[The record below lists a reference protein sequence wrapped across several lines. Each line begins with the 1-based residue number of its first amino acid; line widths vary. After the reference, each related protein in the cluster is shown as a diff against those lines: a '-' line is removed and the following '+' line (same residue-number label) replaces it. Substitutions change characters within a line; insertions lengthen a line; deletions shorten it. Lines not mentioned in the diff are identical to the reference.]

1 MSSEEG
7 ENGFIRREEWRIGAS
22 LQVRDWDRVEAAV
35 RKSLKIMLCK
45 TVRGNFR
52 LCSNQ
57 LLKIMKWTS
66 TITSTSHQLQE
77 VTVPS
82 IYEIYRT
89 TLHLS

>member
-1 MSSEEG
+1 MEDWSIFTSPGLGRGGGCSEKITK
-7 ENGFIRREEWRIGAS
+7 NHA
-22 LQVRDWDRVEAAV
+22 LQN
-35 RKSLKIMLCK
+35 STGGI
-45 TVRGNFR
+45 FR

-57 LLKIMKWTS
+57 LLKRMKWTS